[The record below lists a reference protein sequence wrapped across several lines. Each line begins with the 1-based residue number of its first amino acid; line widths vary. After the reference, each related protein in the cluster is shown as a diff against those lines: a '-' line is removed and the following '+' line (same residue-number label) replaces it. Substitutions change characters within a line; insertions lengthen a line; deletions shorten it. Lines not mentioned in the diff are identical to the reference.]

1 MKYLHKLE
9 QLDVENDQEFEYKY
23 SEYKRDTKLR
33 DMLNKIFSAEIK
45 HVFSSESV
53 VKIKN
58 GVDFGSASFIL
69 VNSKG
74 KFVFVTSSEWTSI
87 ELI

>member
-9 QLDVENDQEFEYKY
+9 QLDIENDQEFDYQY
-23 SEYKRDTKLR
+23 YHYKRDTKLR
-33 DMLNKIFSAEIK
+33 DMLNKIFTANIQ
-45 HVFSSESV
+45 HAFSRSV
-53 VKIKN
+53 TINKN
-58 GVDFGSASFIL
+58 SVDFSSASFIL

-74 KFVFVTSSEWTSI
+74 KFVFVTSSEWASI

>member
-9 QLDVENDQEFEYKY
+9 QLDMENDQEFEYQY
-23 SEYKRDTKLR
+23 YHYKRDTKLR
-33 DMLNKIFSAEIK
+33 DMLNKIFTANIQ
-45 HVFSSESV
+45 HAFSRSV
-53 VKIKN
+53 TINKN
-58 GVDFGSASFIL
+58 SVDFGSASFIL

-74 KFVFVTSSEWTSI
+74 KFVFVTSSEWASI